1 MLRIAGILSVLVM
14 GAWFLL
20 VWSVD
25 RGPTADALTV
35 GFLTLYAIVA
45 LVLIWLS
52 VALIRLVRAALK
64 ARKEVF
70 GSGNG
75 LGSQRTKS

>member
-1 MLRIAGILSVLVM
+1 MLVV

-52 VALIRLVRAALK
+52 VAFVRLVRAALK

-70 GSGNG
+70 ASGNG